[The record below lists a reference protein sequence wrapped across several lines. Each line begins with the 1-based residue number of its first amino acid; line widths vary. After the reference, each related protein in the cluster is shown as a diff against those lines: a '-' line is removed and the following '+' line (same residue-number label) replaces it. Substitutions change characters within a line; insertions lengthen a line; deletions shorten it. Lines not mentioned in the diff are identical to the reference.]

1 MSRKLSFTVTLEFAD
16 KITDDQDILEIA
28 SNIAR
33 AIKREADSDDGIVTD
48 FSDTY
53 TKSVSVKPQFLD
65 ETITQQIA

>member
-33 AIKREADSDDGIVTD
+33 AIKREADSGDGIVPVCG
-48 FSDTY
+48 DTY
-53 TKSVSVKPQFLD
+53 TKNVSVKPQFLE